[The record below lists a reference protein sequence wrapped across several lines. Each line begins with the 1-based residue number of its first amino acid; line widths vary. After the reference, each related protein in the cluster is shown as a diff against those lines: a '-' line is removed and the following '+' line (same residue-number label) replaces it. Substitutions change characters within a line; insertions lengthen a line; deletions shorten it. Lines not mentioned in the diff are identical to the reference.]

1 MAHNNFRKIH
11 HAGPLTL
18 DAGLSN
24 QAQLYAEY
32 LAQQAGGLVHSSQAL
47 RPGEAPCT
55 SRALCADTH
64 ACQMGLGC
72 S

>member
-18 DAGLSN
+18 DAALSN

-47 RPGEAPCT
+47 RPGEA
-55 SRALCADTH
+55 RASPMHSAQIRIH
-64 ACQMGLGC
+64 ARLGRL
-72 S
+72 